1 MPANLTPE
9 YLEAERLYREAKEPE
24 EKLRCLQEML
34 RVIPKHK
41 GTDHMQGDL
50 KRRISQLK
58 ARIEGGRAG
67 PKRKRTSYIVRREG
81 AGQVALVG
89 PPNSGKSQLLNA
101 LTEATPEVAPYPFT
115 TLRPVP
121 GMMRYENVFVQ
132 MIDLPPVSDAH
143 MEKWVFEC
151 VRAADGLLLVV
162 DLAAPDPDVQIE
174 RTVALLEHAR
184 IMLCGVGAD
193 RTAAGFLYKVC
204 PTHIVG
210 NKLDVDGAHHALE
223 LLPDLVKVEL
233 PITGVSAK
241 TGAGLEELRAA
252 VFNLLGVVRIY
263 TKPGG
268 KRADLGTPYTV
279 KTGTTALDFAG
290 LVHKDFV
297 KNFKHA
303 RVWGSTRFDGQLV
316 SGDYVLQDGDVVE
329 LHV

>member
-9 YLEAERLYREAKEPE
+9 YLEAERLYREAKDPE

-58 ARIEGGRAG
+58 ARIESGRGAA
-67 PKRKRTSYIVRREG
+67 KRKRASHIVRREG

-89 PPNSGKSQLLNA
+89 PPNSGKSQLLSA
-101 LTEATPEVAPYPFT
+101 LTEAAPEVAPYPFT

-121 GMMRYENVFVQ
+121 GMMQYENVFVQ
-132 MIDLPPVSDAH
+132 LVDLPAVSDAH

-151 VRAADGLLLVV
+151 IRAADALLLVI

-174 RTVALLEHAR
+174 RTVTLLDNAR
-184 IMLCGVGAD
+184 ITVCDVKAD
-193 RTAAGFLYKVC
+193 RTATGFLYKTC
-204 PTHIVG
+204 PTHIVA
-210 NKLDVDGAHHALE
+210 NKLDVEGAQDALE
-223 LLPDLVKVEL
+223 LLPQLVNVKL
-233 PITGVSAK
+233 PIAAVSAK
-241 TGAGLEELRAA
+241 AGAGLDELRTI
-252 VFNLLGVVRIY
+252 VFRLLDVVRIY
-263 TKPGG
+263 TKPAG

-279 KTGTTALDFAG
+279 REGTTVLDFAE
-290 LVHKDFV
+290 LVHKDFAE
-297 KNFKHA
+297 NFKHA
-303 RVWGSTRFDGQLV
+303 RVWGSAKFDGQLV
-316 SGDYVLQDGDVVE
+316 SGDYVLHDGDVVE